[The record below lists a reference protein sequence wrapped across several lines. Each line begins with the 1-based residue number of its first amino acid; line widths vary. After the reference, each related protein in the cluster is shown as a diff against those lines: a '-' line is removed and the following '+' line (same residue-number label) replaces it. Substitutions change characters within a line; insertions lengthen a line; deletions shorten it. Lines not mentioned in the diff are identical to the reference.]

1 MPLLDEDYLILS
13 TIHSAK
19 GQEWKS
25 VFVLNVVDGCIP
37 SDFGAGTTA
46 EIEEERRLLYVA
58 MTRAIDTLHLITP
71 HRFFSHGQAAYGDR
85 HVYASR
91 SRFIPGSLLP
101 LFESVTWPIPAAEVA
116 RQAVASLVRIDVG
129 ARMRGMWR

>member
-1 MPLLDEDYLILS
+1 
-13 TIHSAK
+13 
-19 GQEWKS
+19 
-25 VFVLNVVDGCIP
+25 
-37 SDFGAGTTA
+37 
-46 EIEEERRLLYVA
+46 

-91 SRFIPGSLLP
+91 SRFIPGNLLP
-101 LFESVTWPIPAAEVA
+101 LFESVTWPILTTEVA
-116 RQAVASLVRIDVG
+116 RQAAGSLVRIDVG

>member
-1 MPLLDEDYLILS
+1 LLDEDYLILS

-25 VFVLNVVDGCIP
+25 VFVLNVVDGCLP
-37 SDFGAGTTA
+37 SDLGAGTTA

-58 MTRAIDTLHLITP
+58 MTPAKDDLHLIVP
-71 HRFFSHGQAAYGDR
+71 QRFFTHGQSAQGDR

-91 SRFIPGSLLP
+91 TRFIPDGLLG
-101 LFESVTWPIPAAEVA
+101 LFEMTSWPPLAVGTQA
-116 RQAVASLVRIDVG
+116 RVVGQGVRLNVG
-129 ARMRGMWR
+129 GRVRGMWR